1 MDATTFRGGH
11 RKLSCRDVSISGVPV
26 NKSAYNS
33 SGAGATPKLGN
44 LSTVKGLARPGKRA
58 VKGEAASPVSEA
70 NGKLARPG
78 HNQKVTGD
86 SGRGTIARPGGN
98 QGISGRGVN
107 SSPTKNMQATTDG

>member
-1 MDATTFRGGH
+1 M
-11 RKLSCRDVSISGVPV
+11 

-33 SGAGATPKLGN
+33 SGSGPTPKLGN
-44 LSTVKGLARPGKRA
+44 HSTAKGLARPGKRA
-58 VKGEAASPVSEA
+58 VKDAAAASVAEA

-78 HNQKVTGD
+78 HNQKVTAD

-107 SSPTKNMQATTDG
+107 ATPTKNMQATTDG